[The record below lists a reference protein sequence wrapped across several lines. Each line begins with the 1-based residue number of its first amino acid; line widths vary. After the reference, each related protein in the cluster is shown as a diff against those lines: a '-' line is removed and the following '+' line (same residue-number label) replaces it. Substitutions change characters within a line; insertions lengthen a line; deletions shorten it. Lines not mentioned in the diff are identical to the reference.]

1 MSSLLGNAR
10 IEDVSL
16 RDLERICKEAE
27 KFKMEL
33 ILMGGYAVRA
43 YTKERRWRFTK
54 DIDFITRKRD
64 LTALHGVFD
73 LLKYTFEKT
82 EYGVKGSKKIDNESI
97 QLHISVDKV
106 IDWSTGLEYLLP
118 EDIFKNAVKSS
129 IKPYFEENVG
139 MEIGI
144 KVAPV
149 EDVLIMKLMT
159 ERIRDH
165 FDAITII
172 MDSFEKL
179 DLKRFLKNSKHSN
192 LDEHLRKRLNILLAD
207 IKKGT
212 IKRLWKEFT
221 GKEFLREQEVMLKD
235 RIGKLLKI

>member
-1 MSSLLGNAR
+1 
-10 IEDVSL
+10 
-16 RDLERICKEAE
+16 
-27 KFKMEL
+27 L
-33 ILMGGYAVRA
+33 IGGYAVRA
-43 YTKERRWRFTK
+43 YTKERSWRFTK

-172 MDSFEKL
+172 MDSFEML
-179 DLKRFLKNSKHSN
+179 DLKRFWKNSKHSN